1 VSNAD
6 LTTAINGT
14 SSNTNTVATFPNTAP
29 ASYDQAQQQALIDK
43 VDELI
48 NALRR

>member
-14 SSNTNTVATFPNTAP
+14 SSNTNTVATFPNSAP
-29 ASYDQAQQQALIDK
+29 ASYDQAEYQALIDK
-43 VDELI
+43 VNELI
-48 NALRR
+48 NVLRR